1 MRINKNGSQEVG
13 GARRE
18 THNRCLHRCHYQH
31 STSTPDPSVGCGE
44 GATTQPGC
52 PSLSPSRSQLR
63 VELAS
68 ALRQQEY
75 DSKERKRLEEGKG
88 ELESKLKEVEAKLA
102 HMSTALH
109 AAQVS
114 VRRSSHACVMRHPT
128 PGPSPCLREDARFLA
143 LIAP

>member
-1 MRINKNGSQEVG
+1 MPLPAQHLYTGSICGV
-13 GARRE
+13 RR
-18 THNRCLHRCHYQH
+18 RRYH
-31 STSTPDPSVGCGE
+31 SAGVSV
-44 GATTQPGC
+44 PL
-52 PSLSPSRSQLR
+52 SLSPSRSQLR

-128 PGPSPCLREDARFLA
+128 PGPKPMLERRRAVLGADSALRNMV
-143 LIAP
+143 